1 LAFYFLAA
9 FIDLAPWKL
18 PNKGKTQV
26 SAPAVDARLQSI
38 KFKGILA
45 SAMRQ
50 QGRSLT
56 FDGSAS
62 LAGRS
67 SGWHVERE
75 RATAGKAA
83 SN

>member
-26 SAPAVDARLQSI
+26 SAPAVDARFQSI

-45 SAMRQ
+45 S
-50 QGRSLT
+50 
-56 FDGSAS
+56 D
-62 LAGRS
+62 
-67 SGWHVERE
+67 VERE